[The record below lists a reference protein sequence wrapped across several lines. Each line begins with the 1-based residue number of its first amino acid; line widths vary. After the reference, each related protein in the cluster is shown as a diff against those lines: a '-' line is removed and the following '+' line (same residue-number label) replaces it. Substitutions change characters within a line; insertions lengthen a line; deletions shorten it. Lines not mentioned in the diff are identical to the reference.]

1 MDINGYTF
9 YTMTQDKKSVYQN
22 SGVRVQAV
30 VDDSHDDDGDTE
42 TDIYYG
48 QIKKIWELDYVGLK
62 VALFRCRWVT
72 NGKRAVSKD
81 KYGYVSVDL
90 RVLVTKTNRLSSPTM
105 LSKCSMYLT
114 LQRRTGLWL
123 CLKKRIV
130 GIENFVEEKEYNQFD
145 EIPSFDTSYKP
156 QLLGTNKTLYL
167 RSDHSEKIH
176 IQKSRKKKQA

>member
-9 YTMTQDKKSVYQN
+9 YTMAQDKKSVYQN
-22 SGVRVQAV
+22 SGVHVRAV
-30 VDDSHDDDGDTE
+30 VDDSHDDDDTE
-42 TDIYYG
+42 TDTYYG
-48 QIKKIWELDYVGLK
+48 QIEEIWELDYVGLK
-62 VALFRCRWVT
+62 VALFRYRWVT

-90 RVLVTKTNRLSSPTM
+90 RVFGYKNKPFVFANDVEQVFYVPDLAKKNWSVVM
-105 LSKCSMYLT
+105 A
-114 LQRRTGLWL
+114 G
-123 CLKKRIV
+123 KKRIV
-130 GIENFVEEKEYNQFD
+130 GVEDVVVEEEYNHFD

-156 QLLGTNKTLYL
+156 QLLGTNKTPYL